1 MLRNGKF
8 IKEVMTKDTPR
19 DELIGMMIGKSADEL
34 SQIGAKKAH
43 RDVTEGEQPIVSVK
57 QLGLKGTINPTDLD
71 IYPGQVVGFAGLL
84 GSGRTELG
92 RLLYGADKPDSGTY
106 ELKGKKTSIS
116 DPYTALRNKIAY
128 STENRRDERHYW
140 RSDGPREHSDRLA
153 GDERHVQAD
162 SEEGSRRDRRQVHE
176 GAERSSER
184 SEQAHQEPVRRQPA
198 EGADRTLAGHASRPA
213 HSGRADARHRYR
225 RQGGNPAGGA

>member
-1 MLRNGKF
+1 
-8 IKEVMTKDTPR
+8 
-19 DELIGMMIGKSADEL
+19 MMIGKSADEL

-106 ELKGKKTSIS
+106 ELKGKKTVSPIRTRHCATRS
-116 DPYTALRNKIAY
+116 HTPRRTVETKAL
-128 STENRRDERHYW
+128 
-140 RSDGPREHSDRLA
+140 LA
-153 GDERHVQAD
+153 I
-162 SEEGSRRDRRQVHE
+162 
-176 GAERSSER
+176 
-184 SEQAHQEPVRRQPA
+184 
-198 EGADRTLAGHASRPA
+198 
-213 HSGRADARHRYR
+213 
-225 RQGGNPAGGA
+225 